1 MESFKP
7 TKEDAGIKEL
17 LDIERVNEEI
27 NEKRIKLED
36 FRGHKHFSE
45 QEIDKDIKTCETLQH
60 KFEDRRN
67 SQTEEQ
73 QRQSERG
80 SSAEFAF
87 RNVME
92 NYGWLAEKVKMIVTS
107 QYDDFVRGI
116 DSIAEI
122 DINEE
127 RSEHL
132 GFSIDFATGTNDIGE
147 KLRRTF
153 DDIDLGYTPAVK
165 YFESEKTGQI
175 KNFKLPRIVVGAGHE
190 SLERLVSYRFEIMNG
205 SAITESVKNEITE
218 DPFRFVLFG
227 EIQAQLSVFINRLE
241 KVIVEAG
248 KQNRPEIVERA
259 KDSLLI
265 HKNALAVIQKLAEE
279 AGADIKTIQQHIRGD
294 AFAMQMSKDLSL
306 LSFTPIDLD
315 RKH

>member
-1 MESFKP
+1 MESFKS
-7 TKEDAGIKEL
+7 TEEAGVKEL
-17 LDIERVNEEI
+17 LDIEKVNEEI
-27 NEKRIKLED
+27 DEKRIKLES

-45 QEIDKDIKTCETLQH
+45 QEIDKDIKTCDVLKH
-60 KFEDRRN
+60 KFENRRN
-67 SQTEEQ
+67 SQNEE
-73 QRQSERG
+73 RREQSERG
-80 SSAEFAF
+80 LAAEFAF

-116 DSIAEI
+116 DSVAQIEI
-122 DINEE
+122 DPKH
-127 RSEHL
+127 SEHL
-132 GFSIDFATGTNDIGE
+132 GFAIDFATGTNDIGE

-165 YFESEKTGQI
+165 YFESEKTGQV

-190 SLERLVSYRFEIMNG
+190 SLERLVSYSFEIMNG
-205 SAITESVKNEITE
+205 SAITESVRNEIKE

-241 KVIVEAG
+241 KVIVEAN
-248 KQNRPEIVERA
+248 KQNKQEIMERA
-259 KDSLLI
+259 TTSLEV
-265 HKNALAVIQKLAEE
+265 HKNTLAVIQKLAEE

-315 RKH
+315 RKP